1 MTGRNHQRWGAIVLS
16 VALALTVLGCGQTEP
31 SRLYTLSDL
40 TTNKTAPNK
49 PNGIAVGVGPVT
61 LPQYLDRAQIV
72 VRQSANRLEASEFDR
87 WAEPLKTTVPRV
99 LTENLSVLLV
109 TDRVYSLP
117 RRQRV
122 ALDYSVVI
130 DVARF
135 EPTPTGRVSLVARW
149 QVFGSDD
156 KKRLADGKT
165 VVERDGAPPGDFE
178 AMAALMSDALIIL
191 SRDIAKRIA
200 ELQ

>member
-1 MTGRNHQRWGAIVLS
+1 MTVRHFRHWGAIAIS
-16 VALALTVLGCGQTEP
+16 AAMALTLLGCGQTQP

-49 PNGIAVGVGPVT
+49 PNGIAVGVGPVS
-61 LPQYLDRAQIV
+61 LPAYLDRAQIV

-117 RRQRV
+117 RRQRL

-135 EPTPTGRVSLVARW
+135 EPTPNGTVSLVARW
-149 QVFGSDD
+149 QIIGSDD
-156 KKRLADGKT
+156 KKRLGDGKT
-165 VVERDGAPPGDFE
+165 VVERDGAAPGDFE
-178 AMAALMSDALIIL
+178 AMAALMSDALVIL
-191 SRDIAKRIA
+191 SRDIAKNIA
-200 ELQ
+200 ALQ

>member
-1 MTGRNHQRWGAIVLS
+1 MTGRSHQRWSAIVLS

-135 EPTPTGRVSLVARW
+135 EPTPAGTVSLVARW
-149 QVFGSDD
+149 QIFGSDD

-165 VVERDGAPPGDFE
+165 VVERDGAAPGDFE

>member
-1 MTGRNHQRWGAIVLS
+1 MIQPNPRQWGAIALS
-16 VALALTVLGCGQTEP
+16 AMLTLTFFGCSQTEP

-40 TTNKTAPNK
+40 TSTETASNK
-49 PNGIAVGVGPVT
+49 PDGIAVGIGPVS
-61 LPQYLDRAQIV
+61 LPLYLDRAQIM

-99 LTENLSVLLV
+99 LTENLSVLLA

-122 ALDYSVVI
+122 LLDYSVVI
-130 DVARF
+130 DVGRF
-135 EPTPTGRVSLVARW
+135 EPTAAGSVSLVARW
-149 QVFGSDD
+149 QIFGSDD

-165 VVERDGAPPGDFE
+165 VVERDGTAPGDFE

-191 SRDIAKRIA
+191 SRDIAEKITA
-200 ELQ
+200 FK

>member
-1 MTGRNHQRWGAIVLS
+1 MTGRKYLHCGAIALTAL
-16 VALALTVLGCGQTEP
+16 VALTLLGCGTTEP

-49 PNGIAVGVGPVT
+49 PNGIAVGVGPVS

-72 VRQSANRLEASEFDR
+72 VRQSANRVEASEFDR
-87 WAEPLKTTVPRV
+87 WAEPLKTTVPRA

-117 RRQRV
+117 RRQRL
-122 ALDYSVVI
+122 ALDYSVII

-135 EPTPTGRVSLVARW
+135 EPTSAGGVSLVARW
-149 QVFGSDD
+149 QIFGSSD
-156 KKRLADGKT
+156 KDRLADGKT
-165 VVERDGAPPGDFE
+165 VVERDGAAPGDFE

-191 SRDIAKRIA
+191 SRDIAKIITA
-200 ELQ
+200 LQ

>member
-1 MTGRNHQRWGAIVLS
+1 MIQRNHRQWGAIALS
-16 VALALTVLGCGQTEP
+16 AMVTQTLLACGQTEP

-40 TTNKTAPNK
+40 TSTETAPYK
-49 PNGIAVGVGPVT
+49 PDGIAVGIGPVS
-61 LPQYLDRAQIV
+61 LPLYLDRAQIM

-99 LTENLSVLLV
+99 LTENLSVLLA

-122 ALDYSVVI
+122 LLDYNVVI
-130 DVARF
+130 DVGRF
-135 EPTPTGRVSLVARW
+135 EPTAAGSVSLVARW
-149 QVFGSDD
+149 QIFGSDD

-165 VVERDGAPPGDFE
+165 VVERDGTAPGDFE

-191 SRDIAKRIA
+191 SRDIAAKIA
-200 ELQ
+200 AFK